1 MTKELKYYAHTLAE
15 VINWPF
21 FFNAWNLQPRFAGVT
36 AVHNCPACRQEWI
49 NSFPE
54 EDKAAAKE
62 ASKLFDDAIRMINRL
77 DLTHK
82 GFACFGLYPA
92 WSEEEDIIVEDSRGR
107 WSIPFLRQQHIQHA
121 GDPHLCLA
129 DFIRPRE
136 LYIKDDIAS
145 VMGIF
150 CVSFHRSDGQVES
163 FADDYERMLYQT
175 VCDRLAEAT
184 AELMHRDV
192 RRIYWGYA
200 PDEQLTHEQIW
211 NDEYQGIRPA
221 VGYPQ
226 IPDQSIIF
234 LLDEILNF
242 GRIGIQLTETGMMLP
257 HASAC
262 GLLFGHPSTYYFGI
276 GRIGE
281 DQFQDYARRRN
292 LPIPQLRKF
301 LSRNLE

>member
-62 ASKLFDDAIRMINRL
+62 ASKLFDDATRMINRL

-107 WSIPFLRQQHIQHA
+107 WSIPFLRQQHVQHA

-211 NDEYQGIRPA
+211 NDE
-221 VGYPQ
+221 
-226 IPDQSIIF
+226 
-234 LLDEILNF
+234 
-242 GRIGIQLTETGMMLP
+242 
-257 HASAC
+257 
-262 GLLFGHPSTYYFGI
+262 
-276 GRIGE
+276 
-281 DQFQDYARRRN
+281 
-292 LPIPQLRKF
+292 
-301 LSRNLE
+301 